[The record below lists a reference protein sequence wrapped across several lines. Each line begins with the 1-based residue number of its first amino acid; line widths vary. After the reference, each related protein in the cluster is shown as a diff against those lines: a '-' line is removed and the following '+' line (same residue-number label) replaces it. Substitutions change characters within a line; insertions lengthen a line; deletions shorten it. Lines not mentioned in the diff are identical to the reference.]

1 MKGTCPC
8 YSTLNGSVV
17 GFLITGAWEGNL
29 RGEFADPHVSNRPR
43 QSSLPRHTRG
53 VGLVGRTGSHARVR
67 SGCVAR
73 LLPGVLRS
81 WLPGIREVTAAAGPG
96 FLQGA
101 WSAIGAAAAE
111 ARLTVILGT
120 ERVADG
126 ALLARPSQN
135 RRSHGLNW
143 GRGFLR
149 LRTPT
154 CCRKATSSSPRS
166 VASGRRHRTK
176 KEKPEEA
183 GSWAQFTRRS
193 APERGRQ
200 GAGQD
205 GLRLIPLFTSERP
218 VMLTFN

>member
-1 MKGTCPC
+1 MFRIALANLRYPATPEE
-8 YSTLNGSVV
+8 SVSLAEQAVTHASVV
-17 GFLITGAWEGNL
+17 GASLVCFPECFVPGY
-29 RGEFADPHVSNRPR
+29 RGLGKSPPPPD
-43 QSSLPRHTRG
+43 
-53 VGLVGRTGSHARVR
+53 
-67 SGCVAR
+67 
-73 LLPGVLRS
+73 
-81 WLPGIREVTAAAGPG
+81 PG
-96 FLQGA
+96 FLQRA

-176 KEKPEEA
+176 KEKPGEA

-205 GLRLIPLFTSERP
+205 GLRLFPLFTSERP